1 MAYLLLFCAIL
12 LELSGT
18 TFLKM
23 SYGFTKAWPTICC
36 LSSYILCFFL
46 FSKAAVHLNLALAYA
61 TWSGVGIIASVFI
74 SWFFFGEKLNAIGLI
89 SIALI
94 VTGCVLLNLFGA
106 EK

>member
-1 MAYLLLFCAIL
+1 MAYILLFLAII

-23 SYGFTKAWPTICC
+23 SYGFTKPILTICC
-36 LSSYILCFFL
+36 LLSYLLCFFL

-74 SWFFFGEKLNAIGLI
+74 SWFFFGERLNLTGIF

-94 VTGCVLLNLFGA
+94 VTGCILLNLFGA
-106 EK
+106 RR

>member
-1 MAYLLLFCAIL
+1 MAYFLMFFAIAM
-12 LELSGT
+12 ELTGT

-23 SYGFTKAWPTICC
+23 SHGFTLILPTAGC
-36 LSSYILCFFL
+36 LISYGLCFFS
-46 FSKAAVHLNLALAYA
+46 FSRALTSLNMALAYA
-61 TWSGVGIIASVFI
+61 TWSGVGIIASVLI
-74 SWFFFGEKLNAIGLI
+74 AWFFFGEKLNAIGLM